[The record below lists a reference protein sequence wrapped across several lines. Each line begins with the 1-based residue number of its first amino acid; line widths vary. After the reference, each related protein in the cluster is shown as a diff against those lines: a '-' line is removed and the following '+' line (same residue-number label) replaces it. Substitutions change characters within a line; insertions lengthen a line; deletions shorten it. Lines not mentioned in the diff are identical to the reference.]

1 MKLKFV
7 KPYSLYHLSF
17 HFRKQRNLQELE
29 AILLTSIHYSKDN
42 KSLEITKYLEQTLN
56 LSPTKWSEFVRSI
69 LNNMNGNEINFPND
83 ISFQNLLVGDIE
95 IEEPIKNYIEKDKFY
110 GMQPKDEVKQ
120 EEFLVDLQ
128 NTNYIFKKNNIPII
142 NVSNLSKELIAVY
155 EKNKEENKNKC
166 IEEMLKDKSDAI
178 LKDVEDINYQ
188 DDYFNNIV
196 FSNFQN
202 EFECSKIDFE
212 NNNIEIP
219 NKSFYEFIEKMVQFN
234 TLNIVLR
241 YFEKDFEK
249 DINKNNELFPHVGT
263 TRVEKPIL
271 DINDYKDIIKM
282 VAKNNELLN
291 QNKNIG
297 IYQHE
302 ICVFDSK
309 EEIFKINND
318 DFLKFKMKKIYYS
331 VLNDKEYFNELINQ
345 TINSINWLN
354 WLKATNNETQKSIIK
369 QYILDNYIELSQS
382 QDYKEFIIN
391 NFDHIEDI
399 KLEWIFS
406 SLINMEEF
414 KTLTKINNTKIIEM
428 LNSSKIDSLT
438 NSDNNGVKKINYL
451 YSEYDYSIENLNKNI
466 KEVKEELELIN
477 EINKLKDTNDLK
489 LINDAIKLL
498 DQLVFNENKDKYSP
512 LLKTQYDEIVKN
524 NKKLIIDELEILY
537 LNKIRGKIDKFFR
550 QLSGNDDP
558 KSTLHDNLRIIEKK
572 QKLDKNIIEKFHWIK
587 RERNKFSHKEKED
600 IEKELFKFKLNEL
613 QEYLD
618 KWKEVIAI
626 MERITNESFN

>member
-29 AILLTSIHYSKDN
+29 AILLTSIYYSKGN
-42 KSLEITKYLEQTLN
+42 KSLEIAKYLEQTLN
-56 LSPTKWSEFVRSI
+56 LSPTKWSEFVYSI
-69 LNNMNGNEINFPND
+69 LNNMNGNEISFPND

-142 NVSNLSKELIAVY
+142 NDSNLSKELIAVY
-155 EKNKEENKNKC
+155 EKNQEENKNKC

-178 LKDVEDINYQ
+178 LKDVEDINDQ

-212 NNNIEIP
+212 NNNIEIVD
-219 NKSFYEFIEKMVQFN
+219 KSFYEFIEKMVQFN

-241 YFEKDFEK
+241 YFEKD
-249 DINKNNELFPHVGT
+249 INKNSELFPQIGT
-263 TRVEKPIL
+263 TRIGKPIL
-271 DINDYKDIIKM
+271 DINDYEDIIKM

-318 DFLKFKMKKIYYS
+318 DLLKFKMKKIYYS
-331 VLNDKEYFNELINQ
+331 VLNDREYFNELINQ

-369 QYILDNYIELSQS
+369 QYIFDNYIELSQS

-414 KTLTKINNTKIIEM
+414 KKLTKINNTKIIEM

-489 LINDAIKLL
+489 LINDAIKLS

-524 NKKLIIDELEILY
+524 NKKLIIEELEILY
-537 LNKIRGKIDKFFR
+537 LNKIRGKIDKLFR

-558 KSTLHDNLRIIEKK
+558 KSTLHDNLIIIEKK
-572 QKLDKNIIEKFHWIK
+572 QKLNENIIEKFHWIK

-600 IEKELFKFKLNEL
+600 IEKELSKFKLNEL

-618 KWKEVIAI
+618 KWKEVIVI

>member
-56 LSPTKWSEFVRSI
+56 LSPTKWSEFVYSI
-69 LNNMNGNEINFPND
+69 LNNMNGNEISFPND
-83 ISFQNLLVGDIE
+83 ISFQNLLVGDIV
-95 IEEPIKNYIEKDKFY
+95 IDKQIQNYIDKDKFY

-178 LKDVEDINYQ
+178 LKDVEDINDQ
-188 DDYFNNIV
+188 DDYFKNIV

-241 YFEKDFEK
+241 YFEKD
-249 DINKNNELFPHVGT
+249 INKNSELFPHIGT

-271 DINDYKDIIKM
+271 DINDYKDIIKT
-282 VAKNNELLN
+282 VTKNNELLN

-318 DFLKFKMKKIYYS
+318 DLLKFKMKKIYYS
-331 VLNDKEYFNELINQ
+331 VLNDREYFNELINQ

-369 QYILDNYIELSQS
+369 QYIFDNYIELSQS

-414 KTLTKINNTKIIEM
+414 KKLTKINNTKIIEM

-438 NSDNNGVKKINYL
+438 NSDNNGVNKINYL
-451 YSEYDYSIENLNKNI
+451 YSECDYSIENLNKNI

-489 LINDAIKLL
+489 LINDAIKLS

-524 NKKLIIDELEILY
+524 NKKLIIEELEILY

-558 KSTLHDNLRIIEKK
+558 KSTLHDNLIIIEKK

-587 RERNKFSHKEKED
+587 RERNKFSHKEKEE

>member
-29 AILLTSIHYSKDN
+29 AILLTSIYYSKGN
-42 KSLEITKYLEQTLN
+42 KSLEIAKYLEQTLN
-56 LSPTKWSEFVRSI
+56 LSPTKWSEFVYSI
-69 LNNMNGNEINFPND
+69 LNNMNGNEISFPND
-83 ISFQNLLVGDIE
+83 ISFQNLLVGDIV
-95 IEEPIKNYIEKDKFY
+95 IDKQIQNYIEKDKFY

-142 NVSNLSKELIAVY
+142 NVSNLSKELITVY

-178 LKDVEDINYQ
+178 LKDVEDINDQ

-219 NKSFYEFIEKMVQFN
+219 NKSFYEFIEKMIQFN
-234 TLNIVLR
+234 ALNIVLR
-241 YFEKDFEK
+241 YFEK
-249 DINKNNELFPHVGT
+249 DINKNNELFPHIGT

-282 VAKNNELLN
+282 VTKNNELLN

-318 DFLKFKMKKIYYS
+318 DLLKFKMKKIYYS

-369 QYILDNYIELSQS
+369 QYIFDNYIELSQS

-414 KTLTKINNTKIIEM
+414 KKLTKINNTKIIEM

-451 YSEYDYSIENLNKNI
+451 YSEYEYSIENLNKNI

-498 DQLVFNENKDKYSP
+498 DRLVFNENKDKYSP

-524 NKKLIIDELEILY
+524 NKKLIIEELEILY

-558 KSTLHDNLRIIEKK
+558 KSTLHDNLIIIEKK
-572 QKLDKNIIEKFHWIK
+572 QKLNENIIEKFHWIK

-600 IEKELFKFKLNEL
+600 IEKELSKFKLNEL

-618 KWKEVIAI
+618 KWKEVIVI

>member
-29 AILLTSIHYSKDN
+29 AILLTSIYYSKDN

-56 LSPTKWSEFVRSI
+56 LSPTKWSEFVYSI
-69 LNNMNGNEINFPND
+69 LNNMNGNEISFPND

-95 IEEPIKNYIEKDKFY
+95 IEEPIKHYIEKDKFY

-178 LKDVEDINYQ
+178 LKDVEDINDQ

-241 YFEKDFEK
+241 YFEKD
-249 DINKNNELFPHVGT
+249 INKNSELFPQIGT
-263 TRVEKPIL
+263 TRIGKPIL
-271 DINDYKDIIKM
+271 DINDYEDIIKM

-318 DFLKFKMKKIYYS
+318 DLLKFKMKKIYYS
-331 VLNDKEYFNELINQ
+331 VLNDREYFNELINQ

-354 WLKATNNETQKSIIK
+354 WLKATNNEAQKSIIK
-369 QYILDNYIELSQS
+369 QYIFDNYIELSQS

-414 KTLTKINNTKIIEM
+414 KKLTKINNTKIIEM

-438 NSDNNGVKKINYL
+438 NSDNNGVNKINYL
-451 YSEYDYSIENLNKNI
+451 YSECDYSIENLNKNI

-489 LINDAIKLL
+489 LINDAIRLL

-524 NKKLIIDELEILY
+524 NKKLIIEELEILY

-558 KSTLHDNLRIIEKK
+558 KSTLHDNLIIIEKK

-600 IEKELFKFKLNEL
+600 IEKELSKFKLNEL

-618 KWKEVIAI
+618 KWKEVIVI

>member
-1 MKLKFV
+1 MKFKFV

-29 AILLTSIHYSKDN
+29 AILLTSIYYAKDN

-56 LSPTKWSEFVRSI
+56 LSPTKWSEFVYSI
-69 LNNMNGNEINFPND
+69 LNNMNGNEISFPND
-83 ISFQNLLVGDIE
+83 ISFQNLLVGDIV
-95 IEEPIKNYIEKDKFY
+95 IDKQIQNYIEKDKFY

-166 IEEMLKDKSDAI
+166 IEEMSKDKSDAI
-178 LKDVEDINYQ
+178 LKDVEDINDQ

-196 FSNFQN
+196 FANFQN

-219 NKSFYEFIEKMVQFN
+219 NKSFYEFIEKMIQFN
-234 TLNIVLR
+234 ALNIVLR
-241 YFEKDFEK
+241 YFEK
-249 DINKNNELFPHVGT
+249 DINKNNELFPHIGT

-282 VAKNNELLN
+282 VTKNNELLN

-318 DFLKFKMKKIYYS
+318 DLLKFKMKKIYYS

-345 TINSINWLN
+345 TINSINWIN

-369 QYILDNYIELSQS
+369 QYIFDNYIELSQS

-414 KTLTKINNTKIIEM
+414 KKLTKINNTKIIEM

-451 YSEYDYSIENLNKNI
+451 YSEYEYSIENLNKNI

-498 DQLVFNENKDKYSP
+498 DRLVFNENKDKYSP

-524 NKKLIIDELEILY
+524 NKKLIIEELEILY
-537 LNKIRGKIDKFFR
+537 LNKIRGKIDKLFR

-558 KSTLHDNLRIIEKK
+558 KSTLHDNLIIIEKK
-572 QKLDKNIIEKFHWIK
+572 QKLNKNIIEKFHWIK

-600 IEKELFKFKLNEL
+600 IEKELSKFKLNEL

-618 KWKEVIAI
+618 KWKEVIVI

>member
-1 MKLKFV
+1 MKFKFV

-29 AILLTSIHYSKDN
+29 AILLTSIYYAKDN

-56 LSPTKWSEFVRSI
+56 LSPTKWSEFVYSI
-69 LNNMNGNEINFPND
+69 LNNMNGNEISFPND
-83 ISFQNLLVGDIE
+83 ISFQNLLVGDIV
-95 IEEPIKNYIEKDKFY
+95 IDKQIQNYIEKDKFY

-166 IEEMLKDKSDAI
+166 IEEMSKDKSDAI
-178 LKDVEDINYQ
+178 LKDVEDINDQ

-196 FSNFQN
+196 FANFQN

-219 NKSFYEFIEKMVQFN
+219 NKSFYEFIEKMIQFN
-234 TLNIVLR
+234 ALNIVLR
-241 YFEKDFEK
+241 YFEK
-249 DINKNNELFPHVGT
+249 DINKNNELFPHIGT

-282 VAKNNELLN
+282 VTKNNELLN

-318 DFLKFKMKKIYYS
+318 DLLKFKMKKIYYS

-345 TINSINWLN
+345 TINSINWIN

-369 QYILDNYIELSQS
+369 QYIFDNYIELSQS

-414 KTLTKINNTKIIEM
+414 KKLTKINNTKIIEM

-451 YSEYDYSIENLNKNI
+451 YSEYEYSIENLNKNI

-498 DQLVFNENKDKYSP
+498 DRLVFNENKDKYSP

-524 NKKLIIDELEILY
+524 NKKLIIEELEILY
-537 LNKIRGKIDKFFR
+537 LNKIRGKIDKLFR

-558 KSTLHDNLRIIEKK
+558 KSTLHDNLIIIEKK
-572 QKLDKNIIEKFHWIK
+572 QKLNKNIIEKFHWIK

-600 IEKELFKFKLNEL
+600 IEKELSKFKLNEL

>member
-29 AILLTSIHYSKDN
+29 AILLTSIYYSKGN
-42 KSLEITKYLEQTLN
+42 KSLEIAKYLEQTLN
-56 LSPTKWSEFVRSI
+56 LSPTKWSEFVYSI
-69 LNNMNGNEINFPND
+69 LNNMNGNEISFPND
-83 ISFQNLLVGDIE
+83 ISFQNLLVGDIV
-95 IEEPIKNYIEKDKFY
+95 IDKQIQNYIEKDKFY

-142 NVSNLSKELIAVY
+142 NDSNLSKELIAVY
-155 EKNKEENKNKC
+155 EKNQEENKNKC

-178 LKDVEDINYQ
+178 LKDVEDINDQ

-241 YFEKDFEK
+241 YFEKD
-249 DINKNNELFPHVGT
+249 INKNSELFPQIGT
-263 TRVEKPIL
+263 TRIGKPIL
-271 DINDYKDIIKM
+271 DINDYEDIIKM

-318 DFLKFKMKKIYYS
+318 DLLKFKMKKIYYS
-331 VLNDKEYFNELINQ
+331 VLNDREYFNELINQ

-369 QYILDNYIELSQS
+369 QYIFDNYIELSQS

-414 KTLTKINNTKIIEM
+414 KKLTKINNTKIIEM

-438 NSDNNGVKKINYL
+438 NSDNNGVNKINYL
-451 YSEYDYSIENLNKNI
+451 YSECDYSIENLNKNI

-489 LINDAIKLL
+489 LINDAIKLS

-524 NKKLIIDELEILY
+524 NKKLIIEELEILY
-537 LNKIRGKIDKFFR
+537 LNKIRGKIDKLFR

-558 KSTLHDNLRIIEKK
+558 KSTLHDNLIIIEKK
-572 QKLDKNIIEKFHWIK
+572 QKLNENIIEKFHWIK
-587 RERNKFSHKEKED
+587 RERNKFSHKEKEE
-600 IEKELFKFKLNEL
+600 IEKELSKFNLNEL

-618 KWKEVIAI
+618 KWKEVIVI

>member
-29 AILLTSIHYSKDN
+29 AILLTSIYYSKGN
-42 KSLEITKYLEQTLN
+42 KSLEIAKYLEQTLN
-56 LSPTKWSEFVRSI
+56 LSPTKWSEFVYSI
-69 LNNMNGNEINFPND
+69 LNNMNGNEISFPND
-83 ISFQNLLVGDIE
+83 ISFQNLLVGDIV
-95 IEEPIKNYIEKDKFY
+95 IDKQIQNYIEKDKFY

-142 NVSNLSKELIAVY
+142 NDSNLSKELIAVY
-155 EKNKEENKNKC
+155 EKNQEENKNKC

-178 LKDVEDINYQ
+178 LKDVEDINDQ

-241 YFEKDFEK
+241 YFEKD
-249 DINKNNELFPHVGT
+249 INKNSELFPQIGT
-263 TRVEKPIL
+263 TRIGKPIL
-271 DINDYKDIIKM
+271 DINDYEDIIKM

-318 DFLKFKMKKIYYS
+318 DLLKFKMKKIYYS
-331 VLNDKEYFNELINQ
+331 VLNDREYFNELINQ

-369 QYILDNYIELSQS
+369 QYIFDNYIELSQS

-414 KTLTKINNTKIIEM
+414 KKLTKINNTKIIEM

-438 NSDNNGVKKINYL
+438 NSDNNGVNKINYL
-451 YSEYDYSIENLNKNI
+451 YSECDYSIENLNKNI

-524 NKKLIIDELEILY
+524 NKKLIIEELEILY

-558 KSTLHDNLRIIEKK
+558 NSTLHDNLIIIEEK
-572 QKLDKNIIEKFHWIK
+572 QKLNKNIIEKFHWIK

-600 IEKELFKFKLNEL
+600 IEKELSKFKLNEL

-618 KWKEVIAI
+618 KWKEVIVI

>member
-29 AILLTSIHYSKDN
+29 AILLTSIYYSKDN

-178 LKDVEDINYQ
+178 LKDVEDINIQ
-188 DDYFNNIV
+188 DDYFKNIV

-241 YFEKDFEK
+241 YFEKD
-249 DINKNNELFPHVGT
+249 INKNNELFPHVGT

-271 DINDYKDIIKM
+271 DINDYEDIIKM
-282 VAKNNELLN
+282 VTKNNELLN

-309 EEIFKINND
+309 EEIFTINND
-318 DFLKFKMKKIYYS
+318 DLLKFKMKKIYYS

-345 TINSINWLN
+345 TINSINWIN

-369 QYILDNYIELSQS
+369 QYIFDNYIELSQS

-414 KTLTKINNTKIIEM
+414 KKLTKINNTKIIEM

-477 EINKLKDTNDLK
+477 EINKFKDTNDLK

-498 DQLVFNENKDKYSP
+498 DWLVFNENKDKYSP

-524 NKKLIIDELEILY
+524 NKKLIIEELEILY
-537 LNKIRGKIDKFFR
+537 LNKIRGKIDKLFR

-572 QKLDKNIIEKFHWIK
+572 QELDKNIIEKFHWIK
-587 RERNKFSHKEKED
+587 RERNKFSHKEKEE
-600 IEKELFKFKLNEL
+600 IEKGLSKFKLNEL

>member
-29 AILLTSIHYSKDN
+29 AILLTSIYYSKGN
-42 KSLEITKYLEQTLN
+42 KSLEIAKYLEQTLN
-56 LSPTKWSEFVRSI
+56 LSPTKWSEFVYSI
-69 LNNMNGNEINFPND
+69 LNNMNGNEISFPND
-83 ISFQNLLVGDIE
+83 ISFQNLLVGDIV
-95 IEEPIKNYIEKDKFY
+95 IDKQIQNYIEKDKFY

-142 NVSNLSKELIAVY
+142 NVSNLSKELITVY

-178 LKDVEDINYQ
+178 LKDVEDINDQ

-219 NKSFYEFIEKMVQFN
+219 NKSFYEFIEKMIQFN
-234 TLNIVLR
+234 ALNIVLR
-241 YFEKDFEK
+241 YFEK
-249 DINKNNELFPHVGT
+249 DINKNNELFPHIGT

-282 VAKNNELLN
+282 VTKNNELLN

-318 DFLKFKMKKIYYS
+318 DLLKFKMKKIYYS
-331 VLNDKEYFNELINQ
+331 VLNDREYFNELINQ

-369 QYILDNYIELSQS
+369 QYIFDNYIELSQS

-414 KTLTKINNTKIIEM
+414 KKLTKINNTKIIEM

-438 NSDNNGVKKINYL
+438 NSDNNGVNKINYL
-451 YSEYDYSIENLNKNI
+451 YSEYEYSIENLNKNI

-524 NKKLIIDELEILY
+524 NKKLIIEELEILY

-558 KSTLHDNLRIIEKK
+558 KSTLHDNLIIIEKK

-600 IEKELFKFKLNEL
+600 IEKELSKFKLNEL

-618 KWKEVIAI
+618 KWKEVIVI

>member
-29 AILLTSIHYSKDN
+29 AILLTSIYYSKGN
-42 KSLEITKYLEQTLN
+42 KSLEIAKYLEQTLN
-56 LSPTKWSEFVRSI
+56 LSPTKWSEFVYSI
-69 LNNMNGNEINFPND
+69 LNNMNGNEISFPND
-83 ISFQNLLVGDIE
+83 ISFQNLLVGDIV
-95 IEEPIKNYIEKDKFY
+95 IDKQIQNYIEKDKFY

-142 NVSNLSKELIAVY
+142 NVSNLSKELITVY

-178 LKDVEDINYQ
+178 LKDVEDINDQ

-219 NKSFYEFIEKMVQFN
+219 NKSFYEFIEKMIQFN
-234 TLNIVLR
+234 ALNIVLR
-241 YFEKDFEK
+241 YFEK
-249 DINKNNELFPHVGT
+249 DINKNNELFPHIGT

-282 VAKNNELLN
+282 VTKNNELLN

-318 DFLKFKMKKIYYS
+318 DLLKFKMKKIYYS

-345 TINSINWLN
+345 TINSINWIN

-369 QYILDNYIELSQS
+369 QYIFDNYIELSQS

-414 KTLTKINNTKIIEM
+414 KKLTKINNTKIIEM

-438 NSDNNGVKKINYL
+438 NSDNNGVNKINYL
-451 YSEYDYSIENLNKNI
+451 YSECDYSIANLNKNI

-489 LINDAIKLL
+489 LINDAIKLS

-524 NKKLIIDELEILY
+524 NKKLIIEELEILY
-537 LNKIRGKIDKFFR
+537 LNKIRGKIDKLFR

-558 KSTLHDNLRIIEKK
+558 NATLHDNLIIIEEK
-572 QKLDKNIIEKFHWIK
+572 QKLNENIIEKFHWIK

-600 IEKELFKFKLNEL
+600 IEKELSKFKLNEL

-618 KWKEVIAI
+618 KWKEVIVI

>member
-29 AILLTSIHYSKDN
+29 TILLTSIHYSKDN

-56 LSPTKWSEFVRSI
+56 LSPTKWSEFVYSI
-69 LNNMNGNEINFPND
+69 LNNMNGNEISFPND
-83 ISFQNLLVGDIE
+83 ISFQNLLVGDIV
-95 IEEPIKNYIEKDKFY
+95 IDKQIQNYIEKDKFY

-142 NVSNLSKELIAVY
+142 NVSNLSKELITVY

-178 LKDVEDINYQ
+178 LKDVEDINDQ

-219 NKSFYEFIEKMVQFN
+219 NKSFYEFIEKMIQFN
-234 TLNIVLR
+234 ALNIVLR
-241 YFEKDFEK
+241 YFEK
-249 DINKNNELFPHVGT
+249 DINKNNELFPHIGT

-282 VAKNNELLN
+282 VTKNNELLN

-318 DFLKFKMKKIYYS
+318 DLLKFKMKKIYYS

-345 TINSINWLN
+345 TINSINWIN

-369 QYILDNYIELSQS
+369 QYIFDNYIELSQS

-414 KTLTKINNTKIIEM
+414 KKLTKINNTKIIEM

-498 DQLVFNENKDKYSP
+498 DRLVFNENKDKYSP

-524 NKKLIIDELEILY
+524 NKKLIIEELEILY
-537 LNKIRGKIDKFFR
+537 LNKIRGKIDKLFR

-558 KSTLHDNLRIIEKK
+558 KSTLHDNLIIIEEK

-587 RERNKFSHKEKED
+587 RERNKFSHKEKEE

-618 KWKEVIAI
+618 KWKEVIVI

>member
-29 AILLTSIHYSKDN
+29 AILLTSIYYSKGN
-42 KSLEITKYLEQTLN
+42 KSLEIAKYLEQTLN
-56 LSPTKWSEFVRSI
+56 LSPTKWSEFVYSI
-69 LNNMNGNEINFPND
+69 LNNMNGNEISFPND
-83 ISFQNLLVGDIE
+83 ISFQNLLVGDIV
-95 IEEPIKNYIEKDKFY
+95 IDKQIQNYIEKDKFY

-142 NVSNLSKELIAVY
+142 NDSNLSKELIAVY
-155 EKNKEENKNKC
+155 EKNQEENKNKC

-178 LKDVEDINYQ
+178 LKDVEDINDQ

-241 YFEKDFEK
+241 YFEKD
-249 DINKNNELFPHVGT
+249 INKNSELFPQIGT
-263 TRVEKPIL
+263 TRIGKPIL
-271 DINDYKDIIKM
+271 DINDYEDIIKM

-318 DFLKFKMKKIYYS
+318 DLLKFKMKKIYYS
-331 VLNDKEYFNELINQ
+331 VLNDREYFNELINQ

-369 QYILDNYIELSQS
+369 QYIFDNYIELSQS

-414 KTLTKINNTKIIEM
+414 KKLTKINNTKIIEM

-489 LINDAIKLL
+489 LINDAIKLS

-524 NKKLIIDELEILY
+524 NKKLIIEELEILY
-537 LNKIRGKIDKFFR
+537 LNKIRGKIDKLFR

-558 KSTLHDNLRIIEKK
+558 KSTLHDNLIIIEKK
-572 QKLDKNIIEKFHWIK
+572 QKLNENIIEKFHWIK

-600 IEKELFKFKLNEL
+600 IEKELSKFKLNEL

-618 KWKEVIAI
+618 KWKEVIVI